1 MVDALEKEKAALKAK
16 YKHKVIVKTEAI
28 KAELSRELVQVRD
41 ELERRS
47 ELLQRREEE
56 LDPLYTRVE
65 ELEMMQ
71 SSQSLEVK
79 DIHARYKV
87 LISQLKSEN
96 ANMHSK
102 YLTKIESIQLS
113 LQNETLRV
121 EKAYLDKIEWYKMN
135 EKALREEEK
144 IKADHRV
151 EEA

>member
-1 MVDALEKEKAALKAK
+1 
-16 YKHKVIVKTEAI
+16 
-28 KAELSRELVQVRD
+28 
-41 ELERRS
+41 
-47 ELLQRREEE
+47 
-56 LDPLYTRVE
+56 
-65 ELEMMQ
+65 MMQ

-96 ANMHSK
+96 ASMHSK

-121 EKAYLDKIEWYKMN
+121 EKAYLDKIEWYKMH
-135 EKALREEEK
+135 EKALREEER